1 MKYTSLLLSAVFAL
15 MANVAIAQTTNDKD
29 LIILSPSEIDRVI
42 GNYPAPGSVMDAE
55 DVETLMKLQENR
67 TAQDCQAA
75 ASQESVSLATLFG
88 GKNGPLTQK
97 EIDSL
102 TVEMLKPYGEAGANA
117 YIGKK
122 LYGRPRP
129 YKSHRQIKP
138 CIALEES
145 ESYPSGHAT
154 VARVLARLLAKKFPA
169 RADAFM
175 KRANQAALNR
185 LIGGVHYPS
194 DVMAGIRLGDY
205 LADKMI
211 ADQNRNRRR

>member
-1 MKYTSLLLSAVFAL
+1 MKYTSLLLATVFAFI
-15 MANVAIAQTTNDKD
+15 ANTSIAQTSNEKD

-42 GNYPAPGSVMDAE
+42 GSFPAPGSVLDSE

-67 TAQDCQAA
+67 TAKDCQAA
-75 ASQESVSLATLFG
+75 AAQESVSLETLFG
-88 GKNGPLTQK
+88 GKNGPLTKK
-97 EIDSL
+97 EIDEL
-102 TVEMLKPYGEAGANA
+102 TFEMLKPYGEAGANA

-154 VARVLARLLAKKFPA
+154 VARVLARLLGKKFPA
-169 RADAFM
+169 RADAFI

-185 LIGGVHYPS
+185 MIGGVHYPS

-205 LADKMI
+205 LAAKMI
-211 ADQNRNRRR
+211 AEQNRNRRR